1 MRKKTIICALLDET
15 SEERK
20 CRTLTKEGQ
29 KAESKFSCDKWH
41 LTQVLKDGECLDKKD
56 HEDSMSPKT
65 KNPK

>member
-1 MRKKTIICALLDET
+1 MRKKTIICALLDGT

-20 CRTLTKEGQ
+20 HRTLTKE
-29 KAESKFSCDKWH
+29 AESKFSCDKWH
-41 LTQVLKDGECLDKKD
+41 LTQILKDGECLDKKD